1 MPSPATLAALESTL
15 WGPLLVPGFLT
26 AIFGLLGVVIG
37 GWIANRNQSKERRH
51 RRYEEQ
57 LRFYAQLLSI
67 RMVIRAKSELRLRL
81 SNLAHAAWQDEIRM
95 ASEQGSTPLRDGLYA
110 RRSDEYDRLADYD
123 DSQLRDELIPLYH
136 KMLEYWT
143 ANIAQA
149 EPSTQQYF
157 ATFADFVEIWDRFLK
172 KSLPLAVIR
181 QITHEEKKLYPLYE
195 DIEKQVE
202 RLRREIL
209 K

>member
-1 MPSPATLAALESTL
+1 MNSAPEPIH
-15 WGPLLVPGFLT
+15 WGPLLMPGFLS

-37 GWIANRNQSKERRH
+37 GLIATRNQFKERRH

-57 LRFYAQLLSI
+57 LRFYAELLSI

-81 SNLAHAAWQDEIRM
+81 SNLAHKAWQEEIRP
-95 ASEQGSTPLRDGLYA
+95 ASDQGPTPLRDELYA
-110 RRSDEYDRLADYD
+110 RRSEEYDELADYSD
-123 DSQLRDELIPLYH
+123 NQLRVELIPLYH
-136 KMLEYWT
+136 KMLDHWT
-143 ANIAQA
+143 ANMAQA
-149 EPSTQQYF
+149 EPSTQQHF
-157 ATFADFVEIWDRFLK
+157 ATFVDFVEIWDRFLK
-172 KSLPLAVIR
+172 KSLPAAVIR

-202 RLRREIL
+202 RLRKELL